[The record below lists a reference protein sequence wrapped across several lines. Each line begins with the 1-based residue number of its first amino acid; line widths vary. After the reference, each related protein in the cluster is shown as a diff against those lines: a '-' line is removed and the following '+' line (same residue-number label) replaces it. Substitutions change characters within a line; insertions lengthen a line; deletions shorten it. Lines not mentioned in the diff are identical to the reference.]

1 MIHQVYM
8 YLHVYV
14 RLQIFLYMSN
24 TITGDVAGPMEG
36 TNVDDS
42 NEGVIHVADDVH
54 KIYPSS
60 PGIKAVHI
68 YRAYICAFYVINR
81 T

>member
-1 MIHQVYM
+1 
-8 YLHVYV
+8 
-14 RLQIFLYMSN
+14 MSN

-42 NEGVIHVADDVH
+42 NEGVIHVADNVH

-68 YRAYICAFYVINR
+68 YLIDLGR
-81 T
+81 TDSNGSSV